1 MATTVGIGGM
11 LYGVALA
18 WGAVLRDEALG
29 ALGLIGAGVVA
40 SL

>member
-18 WGAVLRDEALG
+18 WGAVLRDEAL
-29 ALGLIGAGVVA
+29 ALSV
-40 SL
+40 